1 MLNWRGLKPD
11 RPLWRFLCFRQKY
24 RKGMSACESLILGGT
39 TWENGMSDQTQYLTP
54 NGLKDLEERLDF
66 LRNVRRQEVAA
77 RLHQALEEG
86 GELVENAEYEDAKN
100 EQAFVEGEILRLE
113 TILSNAQVIER
124 QGPKDVVGLG
134 DKVKVQEKGQR
145 STEFFTIVGAAEA
158 NPKEGR
164 ISNESPLGKA
174 LMGHRVGD
182 KVTVRAPDGNI
193 EFTIKA
199 IQ

>member
-1 MLNWRGLKPD
+1 M
-11 RPLWRFLCFRQKY
+11 
-24 RKGMSACESLILGGT
+24 A
-39 TWENGMSDQTQYLTP
+39 DQTQYLTP
-54 NGLKDLEERLDF
+54 NGLRELEARLDY
-66 LRNVRRQEVAA
+66 LRNVRRAEVAA

-113 TILSNAQVIER
+113 TILSNAQIIER
-124 QGPKDVVGLG
+124 EGPKDVVGLG
-134 DKVKVQEKGQR
+134 DKVKVQEKGR
-145 STEFFTIVGAAEA
+145 KETEIFHLVGAAEA

-174 LMGHRVGD
+174 LMGHRVGE

>member
-1 MLNWRGLKPD
+1 M
-11 RPLWRFLCFRQKY
+11 
-24 RKGMSACESLILGGT
+24 A
-39 TWENGMSDQTQYLTP
+39 DQTQYLTP
-54 NGLKDLEERLDF
+54 NGLKELEARLDY
-66 LRNVRRQEVAA
+66 LRNVRRAEVAS

-113 TILSNAQVIER
+113 TILSNAQIIER
-124 QGPKDVVGLG
+124 DGPKDIVVLG
-134 DKVKVQEKGQR
+134 DKVKVQEKGR
-145 STEFFTIVGAAEA
+145 KETEIFHLVGAAEA

-174 LMGHRVGD
+174 LMGHRVGE

>member
-1 MLNWRGLKPD
+1 MVNWRGIKPD
-11 RPLWRFLCFRQKY
+11 RPLWRFLCFRQKCH
-24 RKGMSACESLILGGT
+24 KGMSACESLILTGT

-54 NGLKDLEERLDF
+54 NGLKDLEERLEF

-145 STEFFTIVGAAEA
+145 STEVFTIVGAAEA

-174 LMGHRVGD
+174 LMGHRVAD